1 MSGFITTDELRKMF
15 EFMKIDVNQQL
26 MRMMVTIFD
35 KNEDGTISIAEFEQV
50 LEKYTVK
57 KQITVEELKANTDI
71 IDEKNQKELVEQY
84 NEYVR
89 PKAVFEDFN
98 FDSESMRAIEK
109 REQEAL

>member
-1 MSGFITTDELRKMF
+1 
-15 EFMKIDVNQQL
+15 

-35 KNEDGTISIAEFEQV
+35 KDENGTICIDEFEEV
-50 LEKYTVK
+50 LKKYTVK

-98 FDSESMRAIEK
+98 FDNENLRTI
-109 REQEAL
+109 